1 MQDFQR
7 EKEIQKEIEKIQMI
21 VGVEKNLEFNY
32 AKEVQDLYLFLG
44 IEPPTSPND
53 SLYLKNVE
61 DQVHFLK
68 FIIGVK

>member
-7 EKEIQKEIEKIQMI
+7 EKEIKKEIDKIQMI
-21 VGVEKNLEFNY
+21 VGMEKNLEFNY
-32 AKEVQDLYLFLG
+32 AKEVQDLNLFLG
-44 IEPPTSPND
+44 IEPPTSPDD

-68 FIIGVK
+68 FIIGAQ